1 VNLAANSRDA
11 MPSGGRITFSATR
24 QSVSPVVNDSTELS
38 SGSYIVIAVADTGCG
53 TDQAILSRASEPFF
67 TTKGVGQG
75 TGLGLATA
83 RGFAEQSGGRLLINS
98 TLNVGT
104 TVSLWLPEAPSQK
117 PLVDSGT
124 RTEPN
129 FMDTGHRVLLV
140 DDDTLVR
147 ETIAS
152 QLEEDGYLV
161 TATGSAEDAMSLL
174 RSGGRV
180 DCIVTDL
187 SMPGMDGLRLIK
199 LAHRV
204 QPNLPA
210 ILLTGYAQ
218 DTTALAIGGAIS
230 ATFSLLRKPVQGGE
244 LADRIA
250 SLIASMATTR

>member
-1 VNLAANSRDA
+1 
-11 MPSGGRITFSATR
+11 M
-24 QSVSPVVNDSTELS
+24 
-38 SGSYIVIAVADTGCG
+38 
-53 TDQAILSRASEPFF
+53 DQAVLARASEPFF

-187 SMPGMDGLRLIK
+187 SMPGMDGLTLIK
-199 LAHRV
+199 LAHRIH
-204 QPNLPA
+204 PNMPA

-250 SLIASMATTR
+250 SLIASMPATR